1 MENDQEIYRIVGNL
15 EGDMRA
21 IKDLLE
27 VANNQRQEFQ
37 SDIKTAVTEM
47 QTYIPMVI
55 AHEKWIN
62 EDGKQAVEQSKHL
75 KWMGAG
81 AIGFAGL
88 GSAPAWLPRL
98 LDGIRHMFV

>member
-62 EDGKQAVEQSKHL
+62 EDGKQAVEQSKRL